1 MLPSTTV
8 REIHYIINL
17 TSDILIVKCL
27 NTWSGGLPS
36 FSTESP
42 FSVQYLFST
51 SATYKSLAKSF
62 VSVLFLKKDDVN
74 GI

>member
-1 MLPSTTV
+1 MSEYLKRWPA
-8 REIHYIINL
+8 I
-17 TSDILIVKCL
+17 
-27 NTWSGGLPS
+27 